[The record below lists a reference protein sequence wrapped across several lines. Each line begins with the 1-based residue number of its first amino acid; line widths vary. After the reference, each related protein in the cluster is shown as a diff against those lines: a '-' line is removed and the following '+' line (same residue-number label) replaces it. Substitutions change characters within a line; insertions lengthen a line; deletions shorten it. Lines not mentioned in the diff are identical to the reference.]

1 VTRVAGGRELGT
13 DVIRIGSSL
22 KILQVAGSAGG
33 RQPLELAHCSA
44 FVAILALHRGVRAE
58 QRKTILVIFHL
69 LCCNIPA
76 LHRVALRAIR
86 AHLPLVNVRVAL
98 FAILADI
105 GKHRLDVALVA
116 LHFFMQAPQRVIR
129 LVVIEFRNRANGLPA
144 RGRVTVLA
152 RNRQW
157 AVRTFG
163 VAPLAG
169 RKRSTGGRP

>member
-1 VTRVAGGRELGT
+1 MKLTYRR
-13 DVIRIGSSL
+13 
-22 KILQVAGSAGG
+22 
-33 RQPLELAHCSA
+33 A
-44 FVAILALHRGVRAE
+44 FVAIFALHGSVSAQ
-58 QRKTILVIFHL
+58 QRKAILVIFHL
-69 LCCNIPA
+69 LDGDIPA
-76 LHRVALRAIR
+76 LNGVALRAIR